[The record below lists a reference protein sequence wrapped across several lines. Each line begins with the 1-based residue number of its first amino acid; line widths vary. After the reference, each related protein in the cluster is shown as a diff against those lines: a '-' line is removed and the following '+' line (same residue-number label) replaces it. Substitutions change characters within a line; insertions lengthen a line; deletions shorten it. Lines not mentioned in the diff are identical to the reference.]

1 MKSFLH
7 LHMLVFN
14 ILLMVILMGIPYH
27 LMLSNYINIWF
38 FIIFQLF
45 IVSLCFIFL
54 YKRMLKP
61 YSDFFKSLRSY
72 IGDNDLFKDFS
83 AFVDIKKSPDY
94 ILQKAIQYQK
104 EQEEKQQQL
113 LEQLKNSNTM
123 LERSI

>member
-1 MKSFLH
+1 
-7 LHMLVFN
+7 
-14 ILLMVILMGIPYH
+14 
-27 LMLSNYINIWF
+27 
-38 FIIFQLF
+38 
-45 IVSLCFIFL
+45 
-54 YKRMLKP
+54 MLKP

-123 LERSI
+123 LERSSKITDSIMKITSEILSSGR